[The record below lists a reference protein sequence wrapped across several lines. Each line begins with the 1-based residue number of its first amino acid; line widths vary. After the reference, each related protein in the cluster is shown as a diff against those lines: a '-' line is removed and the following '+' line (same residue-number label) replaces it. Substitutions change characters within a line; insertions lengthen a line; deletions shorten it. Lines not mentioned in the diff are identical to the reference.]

1 MIARVRKS
9 MKEKDQ
15 GFTLVELL
23 VVVIIIGILSA
34 IAIPAFLNQRKK
46 AVDASIKEDLHTV
59 ATSLETYYTDNLKY
73 PDTAVQNAAGDPITT
88 TPTGQAISIKVS
100 PNNKFTV
107 KFGPAGV
114 DSYCIYGE
122 NDRGTGGTGKGYQ
135 YSSDGGLEQGAA
147 VAAHGACV

>member
-1 MIARVRKS
+1 MIARIHKA

-46 AVDASIKEDLHTV
+46 AVDASIKEDLHTI

-73 PDTAVQNAAGDPITT
+73 PTGVSQTGTTLTTAPEATT
-88 TPTGQAISIKVS
+88 IDIKVS
-100 PNNKFTV
+100 PDNLFAVT
-107 KFGPAGV
+107 FGVTGDTTA
-114 DSYCIYGE
+114 DAYCIYGH
-122 NDRGTGGTGKGYQ
+122 NDRGTGGADKGFT
-135 YSSDGGLEQGAA
+135 YSSNGGLVAGPAA
-147 VAAHGACV
+147 ASSCS